1 LKQRLRN
8 FGWLDCVL
16 VIASVV
22 IGFTL
27 CRRGIILS
35 DEGYLLLQSLGV
47 ADGKVLYR
55 DLDAFVTPG
64 VWFLLGALFKL
75 VSPSVLASRL
85 LVLVVYLVT
94 LAVAARIVFRLAD
107 RAHARAA
114 VGLLLLLTVWA
125 FPAWTWSFYSPYA
138 LCLSLVALDR
148 VLVWRA
154 SQRPRDLV
162 WLGVV
167 LGLCV
172 IFKQN
177 YGVLAIAGAGLGVM
191 AVELEKGVAWAPLV
205 RKSLTHGLRMASGIA
220 AVGAPVVLYFVW
232 NDAFGA
238 AFQAL
243 VLHPFGAFLGQHDIA
258 YLPLS
263 EFFGRELMNGPG
275 RMTYGSYAFNASI
288 HDAPWPRGLFRSVEI
303 LHVLLYWIPVGVF
316 AVGALLLLR
325 GRRDKASLDAGLV
338 AVLLMAAF
346 IFLGVFPRADLN
358 HLLHVYQPVVVA
370 GAVVAFHVRRKP
382 LVAARSFT
390 LATQAAAALVLLGY
404 GIVSAYWYYDLL
416 TTHTAMLEQPRG
428 GVQIQL
434 EWKQMIDFEVEAIQ
448 SSTRPTEPVLAIPG
462 LAMLNFLAERP
473 MPGRYAN
480 YYAVHI
486 AHDQGAGV
494 VEALRKERVKLVV
507 AEFNDFFSE
516 RVRLRDY
523 APRLVDHL
531 RRYYTPIFNV
541 GQDQHLFLRRRVRR
555 RPAAARQSPLLDC
568 DVGVDDWHYR
578 ARRDHLLFETLY
590 HPMDTGR
597 RGISPRRQASTL
609 CRVSVPNQAHLSF
622 SLGYRQPL
630 EVAPGTSLTAEIWA
644 RPWGRPELPLE
655 RIFRET
661 IEPVPV
667 TSWVSPPAVE
677 RRVDLGSVAGADVM
691 LLFRTLYEGKVIHR
705 ALDFRGFL
713 QFWQDPQIES
723 PQRATAR

>member
-1 LKQRLRN
+1 MKQRLRN
-8 FGWLDCVL
+8 FGWLDGVL
-16 VIASVV
+16 VVASVV

-35 DEGYLLLQSLGV
+35 DEGYLLLQSLEV
-47 ADGKVLYR
+47 AHGKVLYR

-85 LVLVVYLVT
+85 VVLVVYLAT

-138 LCLSLVALDR
+138 LFLSLLALDR

-162 WLGVV
+162 WLGLI

-177 YGVLAIAGAGLGVM
+177 FGVLAIVGAGLGVL
-191 AVELEKGVAWAPLV
+191 AAELERGTARTTLA
-205 RKSLTHGLRMASGIA
+205 RKSLVHGLRMAAGIF
-220 AVGAPVVLYFVW
+220 AVGAPVVIYFVW

-243 VLHPFGAFLGQHDIA
+243 VLHPFGSFLGQHDIA
-258 YLPLS
+258 YLPIS

-275 RMTYGSYAFNASI
+275 RLTYGTYAFNASVF
-288 HDAPWPRGLFRSVEI
+288 DAAWPRELLRSVEI

-316 AVGALLLLR
+316 AVAAFLLLR
-325 GRRDKASLDAGLV
+325 SWRGGAGLDAGL
-338 AVLLMAAF
+338 AAALLMAVF

-358 HLLHVYQPVVVA
+358 HLLHVYQPVVVV
-370 GAVVAFHVRRKP
+370 GAVVAFRVGRKP
-382 LVAARSFT
+382 LLAARAFT
-390 LATQAAAALVLLGY
+390 LATRAAAAVVLLGY
-404 GIVSAYWYYDLL
+404 GSVSAYWYYDLF
-416 TTHTAMLEQPRG
+416 TTLNETLEQPRG
-428 GVQIQL
+428 GVQIEL
-434 EWKQMIDFEVEAIQ
+434 ASKQMIDFEVEAIQ
-448 SSTRPTEPVLAIPG
+448 LGTRPAEPVLAIPG

-494 VEALRKERVKLVV
+494 VEALRKERVQLVV
-507 AEFNDFFSE
+507 ADFNDFFSE
-516 RVRLRDY
+516 RLRLREY
-523 APRLVDHL
+523 APLLIDHL
-531 RRYYTPIFNV
+531 RRFYTPTFNV
-541 GQDQHLFLRRRVRR
+541 AQDEHIFLRHRI
-555 RPAAARQSPLLDC
+555 RPRPEATRQSPLVDC
-568 DVGVDDWHYR
+568 DAEGDDWHSR

-590 HPMDTGR
+590 HPMD
-597 RGISPRRQASTL
+597 RGQPGLPLRRQASTL
-609 CRVSVPNQAHLSF
+609 CRVSVPNKAQLTF

-630 EVAPGTSLTAEIWA
+630 KVAPGTSLMAEIWA
-644 RPWGRPELPLE
+644 RPWGRPELPLK
-655 RIFRET
+655 RIFHES
-661 IEPVPV
+661 IEPVPA
-667 TSWVSPPAVE
+667 TSWVSPPPAE
-677 RRVDLGSVAGADVM
+677 RSVDLGSVAGEDAM
-691 LLFRTLYEGKVIHR
+691 LLFRTLYEGDVTLND
-705 ALDFRGFL
+705 LDFRGFP
-713 QFWQDPQIES
+713 QFWQDPQIET
-723 PQRATAR
+723 PLRATAP